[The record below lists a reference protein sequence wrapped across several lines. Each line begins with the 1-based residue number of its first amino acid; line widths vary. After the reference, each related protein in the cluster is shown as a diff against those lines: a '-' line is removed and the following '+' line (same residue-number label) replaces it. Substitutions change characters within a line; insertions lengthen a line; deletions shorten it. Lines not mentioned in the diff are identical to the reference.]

1 MFFLNQ
7 RGLEWITAFFKTIH
21 YYDRIF
27 LAKKVVRF
35 NVHNVVLF

>member
-27 LAKKVVRF
+27 FSQEGSPIYCL
-35 NVHNVVLF
+35 